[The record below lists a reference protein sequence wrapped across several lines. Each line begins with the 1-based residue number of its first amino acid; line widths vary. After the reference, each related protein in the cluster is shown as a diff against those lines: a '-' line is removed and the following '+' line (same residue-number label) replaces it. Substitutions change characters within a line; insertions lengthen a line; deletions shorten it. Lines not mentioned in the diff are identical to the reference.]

1 MKKYSVFVHQLAAD
15 PASLHSKRTAVAK
28 LGNFP
33 NKVLCSEILVC
44 PVVQE
49 LTVLEHMHG
58 CMELEGDVEH
68 FSVLRC
74 SPIIQILVSIKEPF
88 GKVLAMVKFFFCQ
101 EGTKAIEVAG
111 EFIESLMHESIVS

>member
-68 FSVLRC
+68 FC
-74 SPIIQILVSIKEPF
+74 SEMQPNHSNP
-88 GKVLAMVKFFFCQ
+88 GKHQRTFWQ
-101 EGTKAIEVAG
+101 GSG
-111 EFIESLMHESIVS
+111 HG